1 VQALIK
7 QHEQA
12 MAAFDKLFNQLKKA
26 GKVDEERDKLDNL
39 RPDHDLYAKLMVQI
53 AEKNPKDPV
62 AVDALLWA
70 LDNAS
75 YPPASAPFKKAK
87 EILLRDHL
95 KNPKIGPLCLL
106 LRGDP
111 RFEDTLRR
119 VLADNP
125 SKGAQAQAAF
135 ALAYTLQ
142 KLAEDLEGIEEKD
155 WPDIEKRLGKK
166 AVAFLKSKDRK
177 TIEKEVEELYDR
189 LSQDKEFANTTILDG
204 FKLGEIADRELFEM
218 RNLRAGKP
226 APEITGEDIHGKA
239 MKLSDYRGKVVLL
252 EFWQAGGQWPHG
264 ERSLVKKFAGR
275 PFAIVGVN
283 ADEDRDRI
291 RRIMAKEKIPWRSFW
306 DRGLEGPI
314 QSKWN
319 NFGFPTLYLIDHNG
333 IIVGKWRGVGTDGK
347 LIVDVKII
355 ARKVKEAE
363 RTSQK

>member
-1 VQALIK
+1 
-7 QHEQA
+7 

-125 SKGAQAQAAF
+125 SKGARAQAAF
-135 ALAYTLQ
+135 ALAYMLQ
-142 KLAEDLEGIEEKD
+142 KLAEDLQGIEKKD
-155 WPDIEKRLGKK
+155 WPDIEKQLGKK
-166 AVAFLKSKDRK
+166 AAAFLKTKDPK
-177 TIEKEVEELYDR
+177 SLEKEVEDLYERISKDE
-189 LSQDKEFANTTILDG
+189 EFANTTILDG
-204 FKLGEIADRELFEM
+204 FKLGEIADRELFAL
-218 RNLRAGKP
+218 RNLRVGKP
-226 APEITGEDIHGKA
+226 APEIAGEDIDGKP
-239 MKLSDYRGKVVLL
+239 MKLSNYRGKVVLL
-252 EFWQAGGQWPHG
+252 EFWQAGGQWPRG
-264 ERSLVKKFAGR
+264 ERSLVKQFAGR
-275 PFAIVGVN
+275 PFAIVGVSG
-283 ADEDRDRI
+283 DGDRDKLKEI
-291 RRIMAKEKIPWRSFW
+291 TAKEKIPWRSFW
-306 DRGLEGPI
+306 DGGYEGPI
-314 QSKWN
+314 INKWN
-319 NFGFPTLYLIDHNG
+319 VVWYPTLYLIDHDG
-333 IIVGKWRGVGTDGK
+333 IIVGKWCGVGKGDK
-347 LIVDVKII
+347 LIVDPKII
-355 ARKVKEAE
+355 AQKVKEAE
-363 RTSQK
+363 RASQR